1 MPANAA
7 FTNLAGLFDQVP
19 ATQDIFLD
27 SYHFADR
34 GSLLIAQAI
43 AETIP

>member
-1 MPANAA
+1 MD
-7 FTNLAGLFDQVP
+7 GLHHVRLDVCLDSRVP
-19 ATQDIFLD
+19 ETQDTFLD
-27 SYHFADR
+27 SYHFGDR